1 MISQWIVTVL
11 VTRLYGYSDAGVL
24 SLAMSVSAA
33 FQTVAMFGIRNF
45 QVSDINGKYPD
56 SCYAALRSVTC
67 LAALALCLIFTALNQ
82 YSFSQSGS
90 IFLFMIFRLS
100 ENYSDVIHGIA
111 QKKGRLDIAG
121 KGFAL
126 KGILLLAAFLVG
138 YFLNAELN
146 LCLLLMAAAA
156 WSVTLIFDLTLTEKI
171 SRFKLTYSLG
181 ECIKL
186 GKNTAPLCLYL
197 FLSSAIP
204 VAPKYILEKMCDE
217 ATLGAY
223 SSIFAPALILQAAA
237 SYIFIPFVGT
247 FAEYY
252 SQRNYKAFLK
262 LAFKLLLLLTAV
274 FVLCIAAASVL
285 GEWGLTVIFGESIIP
300 HSYLLLPILTAAFF
314 VSAASFIYML
324 EVVIRDFKNLIIG
337 CGAGL
342 LCCIVVSVPLIG
354 SLGANGASIGMGIG
368 AAVNILYMAV
378 SIFVKFKKN
387 SKSD

>member
-1 MISQWIVTVL
+1 MVIQWIVTVL
-11 VTRLYGYSDAGVL
+11 VTRLYGYSDAGAL
-24 SLAMSVSAA
+24 SLAMSVSAV
-33 FQTVAMFGIRNF
+33 FQTIAMFGIRNF
-45 QVSDINGKYPD
+45 QVSDINGKFSD

-67 LAALALCLIFTALNQ
+67 LAALVLCLIFTALNR

-90 IFLFMIFRLS
+90 IFLFMLFRLS

-126 KGILLLAAFLVG
+126 KGVFLLAAFLGG
-138 YFLNAELN
+138 YFLNAGLN
-146 LCLLLMAAAA
+146 VCLLLMAAAA
-156 WSVTLIFDLTLTEKI
+156 WSVTLFFDLTVTEKI
-171 SRFKLTYSLG
+171 SRFKLTYNLG

-197 FLSSAIP
+197 FLSTAIT
-204 VAPKYILEKMCDE
+204 VAPKYILEKMCDG

-237 SYIFIPFVGT
+237 AYIFIPFVGT
-247 FAEYY
+247 FAGYY
-252 SQRNYKAFLK
+252 SQKYNKAFFR

-274 FVLCIAAASVL
+274 FILCIAAAAVF
-285 GEWGLTVIFGESIIP
+285 GEWGLTIVFGESILP
-300 HSYLLLPILTAAFF
+300 YSYLLMPILTAVFL

-324 EVVIRDFKNLIIG
+324 EVVIRDIKNLIIG

-342 LCCIVVSVPLIG
+342 LCCIVVSVLMIN
-354 SLGANGASIGMGIG
+354 SLGANGASVGMGVG

-378 SIFVKFKKN
+378 SIFMKFKK
-387 SKSD
+387 KSD

>member
-1 MISQWIVTVL
+1 
-11 VTRLYGYSDAGVL
+11 
-24 SLAMSVSAA
+24 MSVSAS

-45 QVSDINGKYPD
+45 QVSDINSKYPD

-67 LAALALCLIFTALNQ
+67 LSALVLCMIFTALNR

-121 KGFAL
+121 KGFAI
-126 KGILLLAAFLVG
+126 KGVLLLVAFLGG
-138 YFLNAELN
+138 YFLDAGLN
-146 LCLLLMAAAA
+146 VCLLFMAAAA
-156 WSVTLIFDLTLTEKI
+156 WFVTLMFDLTVTEKI
-171 SRFKLTYSLG
+171 SRFKLIYSLS
-181 ECIKL
+181 ECIRL

-237 SYIFIPFVGT
+237 AYIFTPFVGT
-247 FAEYY
+247 FAGYY
-252 SQRNYKAFLK
+252 SQKNNKDFLK
-262 LAFKLLLLLTAV
+262 LAVKLLMLLTAV
-274 FVLCIAAASVL
+274 FILCIAAAAAF
-285 GEWGLTVIFGESIIP
+285 GEWGLTIIFGESIIP
-300 HSYLLLPILTAAFF
+300 HSYLLLPILTAAYC
-314 VSAASFIYML
+314 VSAASFVYML

-342 LCCIVVSVPLIG
+342 LCCIVLSVPMIN
-354 SLGANGASIGMGIG
+354 SFGANGASIGMGVG

-387 SKSD
+387 SKPD